1 MISHHADCQRCE
13 NCRRREEA
21 LKQKRLELHKARR
34 DHFQAKKNAIMSGK
48 LAVITQR
55 DDVTGFFYRYDA
67 TTGNL
72 ITLGRGTN
80 YGA

>member
-1 MISHHADCQRCE
+1 MIVHQSDCQPCAY
-13 NCRRREEA
+13 CKGREEA
-21 LKQKRLELHKARR
+21 VKRRRLKLHKARK
-34 DHFQAKKNAIMSGK
+34 DHFLAKKNAIMSGK

-55 DDVTGFFYRYDA
+55 DEVTGFFYRYDKN
-67 TTGNL
+67 TGNL